1 MKKQGNC
8 VADQDQRCQK
18 QAEAKGWDIRGGKAE
33 QRHPARQYSLNY
45 ARVYQMLA
53 SLCFMKKL

>member
-1 MKKQGNC
+1 M
-8 VADQDQRCQK
+8 ADQDQRCQK
-18 QAEAKGWDIRGGKAE
+18 QAEAKGWGIRGGKAE